1 MVDVIPDPKNLPVE
15 AMPWA
20 RAVTKNI
27 LQLLALGAQSG
38 QRNVNTLAQL
48 QSTIQA
54 LGVNLSNLNT
64 RFTAALTT
72 MTFDAGQVISGVFN
86 IARIPTIPAANVS
99 GTWTNSV
106 STTGTVGATG
116 NIASSSDLIASNNV
130 SAGNNVFAPTAGLIG
145 GNIPGTR
152 LTAWIEVAT
161 GRIGNTSSS
170 ERFKMNIRE
179 SAIDP
184 LKVLTIMPKY
194 YQYISEVRKRDD
206 PTYEFYVGPNYH
218 VALEI
223 GMIAEDLHAAGLWEF
238 VAYHHDKDG
247 KLSLDPMGNPIPD
260 SIHYAN
266 WAIALQVVA
275 RYQQKRIDNLES
287 RLLALESKV
296 V

>member
-1 MVDVIPDPKNLPVE
+1 MDVIPDPKNLPVE
-15 AMPWA
+15 SMPWA
-20 RAVTKNI
+20 RALTKAVTR
-27 LQLLALGAQSG
+27 LVLLGEQSG
-38 QRNVNTLAQL
+38 QRTGNTLAQL

-54 LGVNLSNLNT
+54 LGVNVSNLNVK
-64 RFTAALTT
+64 FNNALTT
-72 MTFDAGQVISGVFN
+72 LTFDAGQVISGVFN
-86 IARIPTIPAANVS
+86 IARIPTIPSGQISGTITNPISSSGNVS
-99 GTWTNSV
+99 AA
-106 STTGTVGATG
+106 GTVS
-116 NIASSSDLIASNNV
+116 ASVDV
-130 SAGNNVFAPTAGLIG
+130 TAGNNVYAPTAGVIA

-170 ERFKMNIRE
+170 ARFKMNIRE
-179 SAIDP
+179 SSIDP
-184 LKVLTIMPKY
+184 LKVLAIMPKY
-194 YQYISEVRKRDD
+194 YQYISEIRKRDD
-206 PTYEFYVGPNYH
+206 PAYEFYVGADYH

-260 SIHYAN
+260 SIHYVN

-275 RYQQKRIDNLES
+275 RYQQKRIDGLES
-287 RLLALESKV
+287 RLAVLESKV